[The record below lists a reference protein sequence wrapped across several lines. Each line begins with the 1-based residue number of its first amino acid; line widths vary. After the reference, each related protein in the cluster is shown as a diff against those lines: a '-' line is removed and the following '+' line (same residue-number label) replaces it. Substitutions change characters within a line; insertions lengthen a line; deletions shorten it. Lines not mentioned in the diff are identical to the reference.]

1 MNVSESTDALQ
12 EAWSKCCFCGALNG
26 RFGRP
31 MRQHRPRCRY
41 KGPADSF
48 EVMVPSYSVM
58 IQEDDP
64 HFLAMMHAEAEVLVL
79 RARVRDLKAAL
90 AQAQAPRT

>member
-1 MNVSESTDALQ
+1 MREVTDALH

-31 MRQHRPRCRY
+31 LRQHRPRCRY

-48 EVMVPSYSVM
+48 EVAVPSYSAM

-64 HFLAMMHAEAEVLVL
+64 HFLAMMHAQAELPSL
-79 RARVRDLKAAL
+79 RARVRALEAAL
-90 AQAQAPRT
+90 AQAPRT

>member
-1 MNVSESTDALQ
+1 MSESTDALHQ
-12 EAWSKCCFCGALNG
+12 AWSKCCFCGALNG

-31 MRQHRPRCRY
+31 LRQHRPRCRY

-48 EVMVPSYSVM
+48 DVMVPSYQAM

-64 HFLAMMHAEAEVLVL
+64 HFLGMMHAEAELPVL
-79 RARVRDLKAAL
+79 RARIVQLEAAL
-90 AQAQAPRT
+90 AQARPT